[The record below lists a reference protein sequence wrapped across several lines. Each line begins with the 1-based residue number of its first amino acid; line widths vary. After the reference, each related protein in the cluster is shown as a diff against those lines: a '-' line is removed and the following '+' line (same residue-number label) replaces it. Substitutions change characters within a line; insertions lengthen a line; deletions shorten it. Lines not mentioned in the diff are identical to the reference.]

1 MDTILTKLFT
11 KWNIQCG
18 NDMEASYI
26 EAGGLWTIGY
36 LAYGLGGEG
45 GGGAA
50 PPPPPP
56 QSHGLDPV
64 LHIYPSSRLTPHPSS
79 AYLWWRFWMEEI
91 HSRHHFF
98 FREGVVKKS
107 HAYAR

>member
-45 GGGAA
+45 GCS
-50 PPPPPP
+50 PPP
-56 QSHGLDPV
+56 
-64 LHIYPSSRLTPHPSS
+64 TPHILGSS
-79 AYLWWRFWMEEI
+79 D
-91 HSRHHFF
+91 FF
-98 FREGVVKKS
+98 GQREKIWAKPVF
-107 HAYAR
+107 